1 MTATTRGQRRTS
13 DKHRYR
19 AAYHAAV
26 SFCCDIE
33 DGVPE
38 DEAVSAFLRS
48 VAPHITEHAMQACRK
63 ARSQHE

>member
-1 MTATTRGQRRTS
+1 MTDATRGQRRTS

-19 AAYHAAV
+19 SAYHAVV

-38 DEAVSAFLRS
+38 ADAVRALIRS
-48 VAPHITEHAMQACRK
+48 GAPHVTEHAMQACRK
-63 ARSQHE
+63 ERAQG